1 MQKDPPTTA
10 PRPILVFGAAG
21 QVGRELLA
29 LAASRSI
36 PAVGLT
42 RDEADI
48 TRHEE
53 VEAAIQRVAPSVIV
67 NAAAYTAVDK
77 AETHAAE
84 AMAINGGGAA
94 HIARAAHQHAVP
106 LIHLSTDYVFD
117 GRKASPYT
125 EDDPIAP
132 LSVYGRSKAAGE
144 EAVAAEIESHVILRT
159 AWVYGIYGANFLKTM
174 LRLGRE
180 RDRLRVVDDQIGCPT
195 ATRDIAE
202 ALLVVARN
210 QCSPKPVR
218 GIFHF
223 AGPDKMS
230 WCTFANL
237 IFAAQDALVHRRP
250 ALEPIGTA
258 DYPTAA
264 TRPMNSVLDS
274 RLFRQT
280 FGYTSAPCRQRVEE
294 AVNALLN
301 EEREN
306 G

>member
-1 MQKDPPTTA
+1 MQQDPPKPA
-10 PRPILVFGAAG
+10 PGPILVFGAAG

-29 LAASRSI
+29 LASSRGV
-36 PAVGLT
+36 PAVGLA
-42 RDEADI
+42 REEADI

-53 VEAAIQRVAPSVIV
+53 VEAAIQRFTPSVIV

-94 HIARAAHQHAVP
+94 HLARAAHQHAVP
-106 LIHLSTDYVFD
+106 LIHISTDYVFD
-117 GRKASPYT
+117 GRKTCPYV
-125 EDDPIAP
+125 EEDPIAP

-180 RDRLRVVDDQIGCPT
+180 RDRLRVVDDQRGCPT

-210 QCSPKPVR
+210 QCSPNPAR

-223 AGPDKMS
+223 AGPDEMS
-230 WCTFANL
+230 WYTFAET
-237 IFAAQDALVHRRP
+237 IFAAQDARIHRRP

-274 RLFRQT
+274 RLFQRT
-280 FGYTSAPCRQRVEE
+280 FGYTPAPCRQRVAE

-301 EEREN
+301 EGREN